1 MARTFI
7 DPKEFALGFAEVAS
21 SQNIDNAELVESA
34 KQYLLYYLTA
44 RYLVEDF
51 NAAEQENFVSASN
64 GSESKFADLSFE
76 ELMQRVKNLNKY

>member
-7 DPKEFALGFAEVAS
+7 DPKEFALSFAEVAS
-21 SQNIDNAELVESA
+21 QKGINNTELVESA

-51 NAAEQENFVSASN
+51 NEAEQENFVSASN
-64 GSESKFADLSFE
+64 GNEAKYADLSFN
-76 ELMQRVKNLNKY
+76 ELMQRVKQLNKY